1 MSSRV
6 PIVSPEDLERITLT
20 RTGFGFIIKAFHT
33 PRNADVVLKLLT
45 CKNATDR
52 DLKALLED
60 VAGIRHVHCERLM
73 PPIGIYQFQGLL
85 GVVTEWMHNGS
96 LHSLIHEH
104 ELYPDLPLPLCV
116 RILTDVAEGLS
127 HLHSLEPPI
136 LHHSLKPSNVLLDLD
151 YRAKISDYSLPT
163 WRRQQLR
170 SVLQNCDNRSCW
182 DLLYLSPE
190 IVQGGSFSRE
200 GDIYSFGMMCWETL
214 SRQKP
219 LEGKKTLLEAV
230 TGICRGMRPGVEPAF
245 ISSGLPHRNK
255 LLQMVALCWHQEPH
269 YRPRAADCMVL
280 LQDVLGMFRKETIS
294 DAIYNLIHAKD
305 CATDAA
311 KSPASHGLEIDL
323 RNLEAVSPQYK
334 TRSIKKTTLE
344 GQSLPGIH
352 LESDTN
358 GQEKE
363 AKQTLF
369 ASDTPP
375 NTALEKDPSLVPVSC
390 CSATLELSSAGP
402 PACGSRGFGPHHSLP
417 TLLTSDLSEKVTFP
431 LRRKSE
437 GWQQPLPVP
446 GADRSPSHSNFPYAW
461 PGCPFPDPCYKGN
474 CCAILACG
482 RESILSFM
490 TEGRLNHI
498 LDVLRSQQILSRMDY
513 ETITSFP
520 TVTSRSRA
528 LLDTCLG
535 LGEKAAQTVVAIL
548 SASKCS
554 PLARGLW
561 TKTVN

>member
-1 MSSRV
+1 MSSCV

-20 RTGFGFIIKAFHT
+20 RTGFGFILKAFHT
-33 PRNADVVLKLLT
+33 LQNADVILKLLT
-45 CKNATDR
+45 SKNTTDR

-85 GVVTEWMHNGS
+85 GVVSEWMHNGS

-104 ELYPDLPLPLCV
+104 ELYLDLPLPLSI

-136 LHHSLKPSNVLLDLD
+136 LHHSLKPSNVLLDLE

-170 SVLQNCDNRSCW
+170 SVRQNCNDRSCW

-190 IVQGGSFSRE
+190 IIQGGSFSRE
-200 GDIYSFGMMCWETL
+200 GDIYSFGMTCWETL

-219 LEGKKTLLEAV
+219 LEDKKTLLEAV
-230 TGICRGMRPGVEPAF
+230 TGVCSGVRPGLELAF
-245 ISSGLPHRNK
+245 IPNGLPHRNK
-255 LLQMVALCWHQEPH
+255 LQQLVALCWHQEPR

-280 LQDVLGMFRKETIS
+280 LQDVLGMFSKEVIS

-305 CATDAA
+305 CATNAA

-323 RNLEAVSPQYK
+323 LNLETGSSQYK
-334 TRSIKKTTLE
+334 TSLTKKTTLE
-344 GQSLPGIH
+344 KPSLPGIH
-352 LESDTN
+352 FESDTP
-358 GQEKE
+358 KE

-369 ASDTPP
+369 T
-375 NTALEKDPSLVPVSC
+375 
-390 CSATLELSSAGP
+390 SATPSNTTLGKGSST
-402 PACGSRGFGPHHSLP
+402 CGSQGLGPRHSLP
-417 TLLTSDLSEKVTFP
+417 TLLASDPSRNVTIP

-437 GWQQPLPVP
+437 GWQQPMPVL
-446 GADRSPSHSNFPYAW
+446 GADHSTSHSNFPW
-461 PGCPFPDPCYKGN
+461 PGRPFPDLSYKGN
-474 CCAILACG
+474 CCTILACG

-498 LDVLRSQQILSRMDY
+498 LDVLRSQQILSRTDY

-520 TVTSRSRA
+520 TVTSRARA
-528 LLDTCLG
+528 LLDTCLS
-535 LGEKAAQTVVAIL
+535 LGENAAQTVVAIL

-554 PLARGLW
+554 PLARASGPTW
-561 TKTVN
+561 